1 MSRVFQRLLHVGR
14 HRPDRSPS
22 STGRGTVDGAV
33 GTLEDELPEP
43 PPILQPA
50 AIFRQYLY
58 DPAEYTPEWARP
70 RPKPEAAAAP
80 AAPAPEAAEP
90 EPAGAPVAAAGE
102 TAVADP
108 MPVDPPKPAKRARRQ
123 TATGTSTETRT
134 RSKRATRPKP
144 EPNARSDETG
154 GAGPT

>member
-1 MSRVFQRLLHVGR
+1 MSGATGLTGVR
-14 HRPDRSPS
+14 HRP
-22 STGRGTVDGAV
+22 GGETVDGAV

-58 DPAEYTPEWARP
+58 DPAEYTPEWHGRVRSPKRRLRRP
-70 RPKPEAAAAP
+70 RRPPRRRSRSLP
-80 AAPAPEAAEP
+80 AHPSPPRAR
-90 EPAGAPVAAAGE
+90 

-134 RSKRATRPKP
+134 RVEAATRPKP